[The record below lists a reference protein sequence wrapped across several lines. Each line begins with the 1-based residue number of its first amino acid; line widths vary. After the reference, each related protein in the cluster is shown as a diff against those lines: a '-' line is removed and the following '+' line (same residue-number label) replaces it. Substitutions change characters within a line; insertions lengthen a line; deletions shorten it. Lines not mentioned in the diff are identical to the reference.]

1 MYNKKTCFIDAMT
14 FSVDEN
20 TPWEIGMNRRLIKNQ
35 ITPSATVA
43 GYNTVIDAN
52 LDGSGVKLPTI
63 IDVDITLKFVESKS
77 SVFSDTTGDTMYG
90 NKSITRI
97 STT

>member
-1 MYNKKTCFIDAMT
+1 MT

-63 IDVDITLKFVESKS
+63 IDVDITLKFVESKA
-77 SVFSDTTGDTMYG
+77 SVFSDTTGDTMYN
-90 NKSITRI
+90 NKFIFNI
-97 STT
+97 PHLK